1 MFNGKMKEIVESEE
15 KNSYSKLMFVTATQG
30 RRRKERKNKTSQ
42 GYAFTNIIQ
51 TSLI

>member
-1 MFNGKMKEIVESEE
+1 MKEIVESEE

-42 GYAFTNIIQ
+42 GYVFTNIIQ